1 MKLNQWKN
9 TARVINLLK
18 QIQDKPLHTFM
29 MFDIKD
35 FYPSISETLLKE
47 ALNFAKSKVR
57 ISKIDEDTILHARKS
72 LLFDGSHV
80 WIKKKGGLFD
90 VTMGA
95 YDGAEVCELVGTYL
109 LSKVTEKYPKEK
121 IGLYRD
127 DGLAAFLNTSGPQN
141 ERIKKDFQRI
151 FKEKGLDIV
160 IVCNRKSVDY
170 LDITMNLTDG
180 SYKPY
185 HKPEDETSYIHKE
198 SDHPPNI
205 TKQLPAAVEKRI
217 SDLSSSEEIF
227 EQSKQHYQEALKK
240 SGYTHQL
247 KYNPTTPSTR
257 RNRKNRGRK
266 ITWFN
271 PPYSRSVETNIG
283 KEFLRLI
290 DIHFPEHDP
299 LHKIF
304 NRNTV
309 KVSYGC
315 MPSIQ
320 ASIHA
325 HNKKILGEGSQLTR
339 GACNCREDPEGCPMP
354 GECTTPN
361 LLYEGNIT
369 SDLPNYGEKIYKGI
383 SEPPFKNR
391 FGNHKKSFNNK
402 KYKTETCLSK
412 EVWNIKNLGGTY
424 NITWRPIKQH
434 PGFNPSTGKCG
445 LCRSE
450 KLEILEHRGTN
461 LLNKRSEIVS
471 TCRHRLK
478 YMLTSVA
485 GAT

>member
-1 MKLNQWKN
+1 MERINFGYSVKNIPTPNQRAYKAELIEKIEAVIKRMRWKALFFQPNDPNPNDESQNPQTYGLKTNKCPPQVPAMKKFEADLIKVILDKINSSLKDTLKVNQWKN
-9 TARVINLLK
+9 TASVISWFK
-18 QIQDKPLHTFM
+18 QLQEKPSHTFM

-35 FYPSISETLLKE
+35 FYLSISETLLKE

-57 ISKIDEDTILHARKS
+57 ISKIDEDTIFHARKS

-109 LSKVTEKYPKEK
+109 LNKVTEKYPKEK

-205 TKQLPAAVEKRI
+205 TRQLPTAVEKRI

-247 KYNPTTPSTR
+247 KYNPTIPSTSR
-257 RNRKNRGRK
+257 RNRRNRGRK
-266 ITWFN
+266 IIWFN

-299 LHKIF
+299 Y
-304 NRNTV
+304 T
-309 KVSYGC
+309 
-315 MPSIQ
+315 
-320 ASIHA
+320 
-325 HNKKILGEGSQLTR
+325 
-339 GACNCREDPEGCPMP
+339 
-354 GECTTPN
+354 
-361 LLYEGNIT
+361 
-369 SDLPNYGEKIYKGI
+369 
-383 SEPPFKNR
+383 
-391 FGNHKKSFNNK
+391 
-402 KYKTETCLSK
+402 KY
-412 EVWNIKNLGGTY
+412 
-424 NITWRPIKQH
+424 
-434 PGFNPSTGKCG
+434 STG
-445 LCRSE
+445 
-450 KLEILEHRGTN
+450 TQ
-461 LLNKRSEIVS
+461 
-471 TCRHRLK
+471 
-478 YMLTSVA
+478 
-485 GAT
+485 